1 MSIEKNRLLM
11 EQQIQKLKG
20 QLNEAKIKKGSIVI
34 AKKGIHKGDKHTVIH
49 DFGNGTYNIMP
60 VGYKNKYRLGAAGAK
75 ASELEL
81 VKEDQLNENYRF
93 TLLEQITGEDLIL
106 TIKAN
111 VDPAYIDKKT
121 ALKKLMPVI
130 KKLFIGQVIPDDYEN
145 PNNESGKTLKK
156 VFINPD
162 WGGHPT
168 LWIEVQLTSGKILKL
183 RYSL

>member
-1 MSIEKNRLLM
+1 LLM
-11 EQQIQKLKG
+11 ETQIQKLKG

-81 VKEDQLNENYRF
+81 VKEDQLNEDDKSKDPFYF
-93 TLLEQITGEDLIL
+93 TSKVEETAGDIYQKE
-106 TIKAN
+106 
-111 VDPAYIDKKT
+111 IDKAEKT